1 MNGLPHQ
8 GRIDALYAWVVQ
20 EPDGDEGVCSA
31 TMQYLGREMMMPL
44 VGADIDRVKSL
55 RQHARATRMMT
66 GCPVRLVRFSMRE
79 DLEELPAEPG
89 FWMNETTG
97 VLAPAIKRLITRQD
111 LSDDDIAA
119 VRGYLRQWIAVETW
133 QGPRV
138 GELRNAIEGLTSRD
152 AIDRWIAIA
161 VEENMDPL

>member
-55 RQHARATRMMT
+55 RQHARTARIMT
-66 GCPVRLVRFSMRE
+66 GYPVRLVRFSMRE
-79 DLEELPAEPG
+79 DLEELA
-89 FWMNETTG
+89 
-97 VLAPAIKRLITRQD
+97 
-111 LSDDDIAA
+111 
-119 VRGYLRQWIAVETW
+119 
-133 QGPRV
+133 
-138 GELRNAIEGLTSRD
+138 
-152 AIDRWIAIA
+152 
-161 VEENMDPL
+161 